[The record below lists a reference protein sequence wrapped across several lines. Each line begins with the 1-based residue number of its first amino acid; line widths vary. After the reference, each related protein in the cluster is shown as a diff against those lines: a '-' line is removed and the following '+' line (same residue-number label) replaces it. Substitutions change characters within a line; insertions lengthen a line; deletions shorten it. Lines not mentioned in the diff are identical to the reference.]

1 MHQHSSNFQDDQI
14 EQDDAQN
21 DENSSQDG
29 DNIST
34 SNVAPDVLANDSDS
48 QRNKSWLERQ
58 TGLTLEDIDNNM
70 ENLTLIATKV
80 DSDLVV
86 DEIFQQRKVEDDP
99 IPSHSA
105 DVDMKAFVEVF
116 PCGKGGSTVDRN
128 VKITKAQFEKTQL
141 MTSDGNVRRNVQYHF
156 HNMQQK
162 EFRAIN
168 SGIFQV
174 SNKSSGSKMTKK
186 ELKEGIEKE
195 DRNIIGKIST
205 LLGNLPTQNEFWR
218 RIQEKIMAMIDKYG
232 PPTFWLTLS
241 PGEYDDEELYAYLK
255 EMNRDLPGVDKMKL
269 STLISKDPVLAGHYI
284 SKKFDATYDFI
295 LDSGVIG
302 QVGALTQKLNS

>member
-14 EQDDAQN
+14 EQD
-21 DENSSQDG
+21 ENSSQDD

-156 HNMQQK
+156 HN
-162 EFRAIN
+162 I
-168 SGIFQV
+168 
-174 SNKSSGSKMTKK
+174 
-186 ELKEGIEKE
+186 
-195 DRNIIGKIST
+195 
-205 LLGNLPTQNEFWR
+205 
-218 RIQEKIMAMIDKYG
+218 Y
-232 PPTFWLTLS
+232 LT
-241 PGEYDDEELYAYLK
+241 
-255 EMNRDLPGVDKMKL
+255 R
-269 STLISKDPVLAGHYI
+269 KD
-284 SKKFDATYDFI
+284 
-295 LDSGVIG
+295 
-302 QVGALTQKLNS
+302 